1 MSKLVELIG
10 SLVICFCCILVMTS
24 GSILGFYTCTNG
36 HNEISAFDR
45 NECFDLDVSPTAEG
59 PSEYAEDEVYDF
71 NEFPAQIEGL
81 SGRYKWNNYDEEFD
95 LWEDMSGENNDVD
108 IKGGKVFTLDE
119 ENKMRI
125 GTKDTWMRFPS
136 ACIGA
141 NGNYTLAFVAKYHG
155 DSRGRVFD
163 GSDVNWLA
171 GFYGGI
177 SGHSHHGS
185 GGWLNYEKSKQG
197 DALFCMVD
205 QKNLV
210 RVNGV
215 DYTNVGYTNGQTPTQ
230 FTINAG
236 IAKANNWSG
245 DGEVSDFAVSEILIY
260 NRDLTV
266 GEMKKVEKYLMRE
279 YLPNKLQRGT
289 RVAKGSLREKT
300 GVDVKDIPNWE
311 LSGTQAVCQKIAKEK
326 GYKAWGHRNF
336 KHSSMPNTCFF
347 YDESQVWD
355 TYADDELDDVH
366 TVGCVDPRKDVRKGC

>member
-10 SLVICFCCILVMTS
+10 SLVICFCCILSITS

-36 HNEISAFDR
+36 HNDMSKFDR
-45 NECFDLDVSPTAEG
+45 GECFDLDVSPTADDG
-59 PSEYAEDEVYDF
+59 PAPEYIEDEEYDF
-71 NEFPAQIEGL
+71 NEFPQMEGL
-81 SGRYKWNNYDEEFD
+81 TGRYKWNNYDDEFD

-108 IKGGKVFTLDE
+108 IKGDKVFKLDE

-141 NGNYTLAFVAKYHG
+141 NGTYTLAFVAKYHG
-155 DSRGRVFD
+155 DNRGRIFD

-171 GFYGGI
+171 GFHGGI
-177 SGHSHHGS
+177 SGHSHHGA
-185 GGWLNYEKSKQG
+185 GGWLNYKKSPQG

-210 RVNGV
+210 RVNGEDNTV
-215 DYTNVGYTNGQTPTQ
+215 VGYTNGQTPTQ

-236 IAKANNWSG
+236 IAKANSWGTN
-245 DGEVSDFAVSEILIY
+245 GEVSDFAICEILIY
-260 NRDLTV
+260 NRELTV

-279 YLPNKLQRGT
+279 YLPNKLARGT
-289 RVAKGSLREKT
+289 RVAKGWLREKT
-300 GVDVKDIPNWE
+300 SVDSDLPKWE
-311 LSGTQAVCQKIAKEK
+311 LSGTQALCQKIAKEK
-326 GYKAWGHRNF
+326 GYKAWGHRNY
-336 KHSSMPNTCFF
+336 KHSSAPNTCFF

-366 TVGCVDPRKDVRKGC
+366 TVGCVDPRKNIRKGC